1 MPLPVTPSQVD
12 HDVSEPNIAVGVRIT
27 SCTPQDGAME
37 IEKLR
42 ARLDEANAQLIAG
55 VVESLIR
62 ETEVVAANAEMLLK
76 AGTQVLQAQRAA
88 EVAEA
93 EFLKAR
99 AEATELAAKRLA
111 GGEVPLPG
119 CTRSRNCI

>member
-1 MPLPVTPSQVD
+1 MPPSLFLTSHSANPPSMPLPVTPSQVD

-62 ETEVVAANAEMLLK
+62 ETEVVAANAEMLLE

-93 EFLKAR
+93 VAPV
-99 AEATELAAKRLA
+99 AADIIKR
-111 GGEVPLPG
+111 
-119 CTRSRNCI
+119 S